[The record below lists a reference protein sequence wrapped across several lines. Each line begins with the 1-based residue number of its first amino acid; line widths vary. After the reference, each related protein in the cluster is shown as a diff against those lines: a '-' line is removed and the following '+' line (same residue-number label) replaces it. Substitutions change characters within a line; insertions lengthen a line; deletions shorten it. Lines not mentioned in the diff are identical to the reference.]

1 MNFTGSSN
9 IGNSPFGLG
18 NLGGLVGLES
28 LGMGSSNFI
37 ELQQRMQREL
47 LSNPETMR
55 QVLDNPLVQRL
66 MNDPEN
72 MRALV
77 TANPQMQELM
87 QRNPEISH
95 MLNNPE
101 LLR

>member
-1 MNFTGSSN
+1 M
-9 IGNSPFGLG
+9 
-18 NLGGLVGLES
+18 VGLES
-28 LGMGSSNFI
+28 LGMGSGNFV

-47 LSNPETMR
+47 LSNPETLR
-55 QVLDNPLVQRL
+55 QVFDNPLVQSL

-72 MRALV
+72 MRNLV

-95 MLNNPE
+95 MLNNPD
-101 LLR
+101 LLRYTKDR